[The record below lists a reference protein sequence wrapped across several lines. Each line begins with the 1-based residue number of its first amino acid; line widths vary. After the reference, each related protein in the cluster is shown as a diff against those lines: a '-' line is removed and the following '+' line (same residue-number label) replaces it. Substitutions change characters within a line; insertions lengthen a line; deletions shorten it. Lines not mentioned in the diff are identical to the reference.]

1 MHNAMTRV
9 PEPYNEPV
17 KPYAPG
23 DPERASLK
31 AALARIAGERVEIPC
46 IIGGERVETGR
57 LEPVVMPHDHG
68 HVLAEF
74 HCAGPKEVER
84 AARAAADA
92 KREWESMPWEARAG
106 VFLRAA
112 ELLATTWRD
121 TINAATMLGQSKT
134 VHQAEIESACEL
146 IDFWRFN
153 ASYAAELYAEQPR
166 SVPGCWNRMELRP
179 LEGFVF
185 AVTPFN
191 FTAIAGNLPT
201 APALL
206 GNTSLW
212 KPAETQTLAAY
223 YTYLLLEEAG
233 LPPGVVN
240 FLPGFGQEIA
250 PAAIDHP
257 EFGALHYTGS
267 TAVFKQLWSR
277 VTDNLDR
284 YRHGYPR
291 IVGESGGKDFI
302 VAHPSAQP
310 DALVTAMVRG
320 AFEFQGQKCSA
331 LSRAYIAQSVW
342 DRIKDDLVAQTQ
354 DLRMGDPRDFR
365 NFLCAVIKRQAYDKH
380 SQAIAAAREAR
391 GVEILAGGETDD
403 SKGYF
408 VRPTV
413 LRTDDP
419 GYATMKEELFGPI
432 VTVYVYPDQRYSDVL
447 ETVDQTSPYGLT
459 GGVFANDRRAINE
472 ALTALRHSAG
482 NFYVND
488 KPTGSIVGQQPF
500 GGGRASGTND
510 KAGAPFNLL
519 RFASPRSIKE
529 TYVPPTDYRYPFMGE
544 E

>member
-1 MHNAMTRV
+1 MHNAITNV

-17 KPYAPG
+17 HPYAPG

-31 AALARIAGERVEIPC
+31 AALSLIAGEEIEIPC
-46 IIGGERVETGR
+46 IIGGERVKTGR
-57 LEPVVMPHDHG
+57 REPVVMPHDHG
-68 HVLAEF
+68 HVLAKF
-74 HCAGPKEVER
+74 HCAGPQEVER
-84 AARAAADA
+84 AAKAAADA
-92 KREWESMPWEARAG
+92 KREWEGMPWEARTG

-112 ELLATTWRD
+112 ELLTTTWRD

-134 VHQAEIESACEL
+134 PHQAEIEAACEL
-146 IDFWRFN
+146 ADFWRFN
-153 ASYAAELYAEQPR
+153 SRYAAELYAQQPI
-166 SVPGCWNRMELRP
+166 SVPGCWNRMELRA
-179 LEGFVF
+179 LEGFVL

-206 GNTSLW
+206 GNTSIW

-240 FLPGFGQEIA
+240 FLPGFGQEMA
-250 PAAIDHP
+250 PPAIEHP
-257 EFGALHYTGS
+257 DFAGLHYTGS
-267 TAVFKQLWSR
+267 TAVFKELWR
-277 VTDNLDR
+277 RTAENLDR
-284 YRHGYPR
+284 YRGYPR
-291 IVGESGGKDFI
+291 IVGETGGKDFI
-302 VAHPSAQP
+302 VAHPSAKP
-310 DALVTAMVRG
+310 EALTAAIVRG

-331 LSRAYIAQSVW
+331 VSRAYIAQSVW
-342 DRIKDDLVAQTQ
+342 DRIKDELIQTTKEI
-354 DLRMGDPRDFR
+354 RMGDPRDFR
-365 NFLCAVIKRQAYDKH
+365 NFMGAVIKKQAFDRH
-380 SQAIAAAREAR
+380 TRALEAARSAR
-391 GVEILAGGETDD
+391 GVEILAGGETDG

-408 VRPTV
+408 VRPTI
-413 LRTDDP
+413 LQTEDP
-419 GYATMKEELFGPI
+419 GYDTMKEELFGPI
-432 VTVYVYPDQRYSDVL
+432 VTVHVYPDSRYSDIL
-447 ETVDQTSPYGLT
+447 ETVDQTSPYALT

-510 KAGAPFNLL
+510 KAGSPFNLL
-519 RFASPRSIKE
+519 RWASARAIKE
-529 TYVPPTDYRYPFMGE
+529 TYVAPTDYRYPFMSE